1 MNTLGIVLTIVVGIF
16 VSIII
21 LLSLYEYI
29 WNKRLKKY
37 QAQNNTV
44 RLPKKFYQLSVR
56 RLLVGLTSVVILTVF
71 IATGAFNLPVVY
83 QNKTLVNAQVAGN
96 EHTLRNKLDRGN
108 GFSWD
113 GFFTGDAKADG
124 SFDLDATSGE
134 SGSTPDVVGTNIQVE
149 GVDEADIIKTDGY
162 ELFYSPKYNSNRIY
176 KYRVEANGS
185 LTKLD
190 GLTFEDFLVE
200 EFYLT
205 DTLLIVIGKTYEEL
219 LNYHNSANDTLIL
232 PAYYHYR
239 VFYNANIRIY
249 DRDSLTLNYELK
261 TESYIRTHRLID
273 DHLYIVSN
281 NNVSHEELRPT
292 FIENIGEKLNT
303 IHVNY
308 ENILIFDKVPAYQI
322 LTISAINILTY
333 EAVHE
338 SYAGVADI
346 IYMTKDAIYLAGN
359 YSYFSLLEPTLSGTH
374 IVKFNIDS
382 TLGTVQYAASVSLK
396 GFVYNQFW
404 MDDYEGHLR
413 VVTTLNGN
421 GPNRLYM
428 LKENPENDKLDVV
441 GVLEEGIGKPG
452 ERVMSARFD
461 KHTAYVVTFRQTD
474 PLYTIDVTN
483 PKKIEILNEIEEPG
497 YSAYLHVW
505 DETHLVGIGYESPV
519 VKLSVYQ
526 ANNSTSPLETYHLG
540 KEIESG
546 YTWSYSEAL
555 NNHKAILISPEHGFV
570 GFAANKSYYDMT
582 LQRYMYTSVYYIFY
596 LDFNND
602 PIIAEPILV
611 EHQSTSY
618 SNQIDGAVFINNI
631 FYTFSSES
639 IVTFNSETKTFGSTY
654 VLKDDQ

>member
-1 MNTLGIVLTIVVGIF
+1 MNTLGIVLTILVGIF

-21 LLSLYEYI
+21 LLSIYEFI
-29 WNKRLKKY
+29 WNKRLKSY
-37 QAQNNTV
+37 QAQQGIV
-44 RLPKKFYQLSVR
+44 RLPKKFYHVYVR
-56 RLLVGLTSVVILTVF
+56 RLLAGLTSVVILTVF
-71 IATGAFNLPVVY
+71 IATGTFDLPMVY
-83 QNKTLVNAQVAGN
+83 QDKTLVNAQIAGD

-124 SFDLDATSGE
+124 SFDVDEAFGE
-134 SGSTPDVVGTNIQVE
+134 SGSTPDVVSTNIQVE

-176 KYRVEANGS
+176 KYKVEANGS

-190 GLTFEDFLVE
+190 GLTFEDFIVE

-205 DTLLIVIGKTYEEL
+205 DARLIVIGKTYEEL

-232 PAYYHYR
+232 PAYYHYH

-261 TESYIRTHRLID
+261 TESHIRTHRLID
-273 DHLYIVSN
+273 DHLYIISN
-281 NNVSHEELRPT
+281 NSVSHEELRPT

-322 LTISAINILTY
+322 LTISAINIHTY
-333 EAVHE
+333 EAIHE

-359 YSYFSLLEPTLSGTH
+359 YNYYSLLEPAISGVH
-374 IVKFNIDS
+374 IVKYRIDS
-382 TLGTVQYAASVSLK
+382 QLGTVKYAASISLK
-396 GFVYNQFW
+396 GYIHNQFW
-404 MDDYEGHLR
+404 MDAYEEQLR

-421 GPNRLYM
+421 GPNRLYI
-428 LKENPENDKLDVV
+428 LSENLENDQFDIEGL
-441 GVLEEGIGKPG
+441 LEEGIGKPG
-452 ERVMSARFD
+452 ERVMSARFE

-483 PKKIEILNEIEEPG
+483 PKDIKILNEIEEPG
-497 YSAYLHVW
+497 YSTYLHVW
-505 DETHLVGIGYESPV
+505 DENHLVGLGYESPL

-526 ANNSTSPLETYHLG
+526 ATNSSTPLETYHIG

-546 YTWSYSEAL
+546 YSWSYSEAL
-555 NNHKAILISPEHGFV
+555 NNHKAILISPEHSFV
-570 GFAANKSYYDMT
+570 GFAANKSYYDMA
-582 LQRYMYTSVYYIFY
+582 LENYVYTSVYYIFY
-596 LDFNND
+596 IDFEND
-602 PIIAEPILV
+602 PIIAEPFMV
-611 EHQSTSY
+611 NHQSTNY

-639 IVTFNSETKTFGSTY
+639 IVTFNSQTKTFGDTY
-654 VLKDDQ
+654 LLKDDQ